1 MGDAGTQTGTVS
13 IDAAS
18 TLFAG
23 DPSVL
28 PFTAGQLVTV
38 INAGVIDLTNG
49 PSAPATGSRSPVTT
63 SVQTVGCY
71 FRRF

>member
-28 PFTAGQLVTV
+28 PFTGGQLVTV

-49 PSAPATGSRSPVTT
+49 PSATATGSRSPVTT